1 VADKWENQPEPD
13 FEVVREQVVD
23 PLSAYQMT
31 SILEGVAVRGT
42 GARLNGLH
50 RHLAGKTGTTNETK
64 DAWFVGFSPD
74 LVAGVYIGFDDPV
87 SLGQAETGAHAALP
101 IFYDFMEAALKDV
114 PDTSFR
120 IPAGIK
126 LVRVNP
132 YTGTPSAP
140 GDKAAI
146 MEAVKPD
153 FQFYNRQRVVGNE
166 DAVVS
171 GPENENSSLQLGGE
185 Y

>member
-1 VADKWENQPEPD
+1 
-13 FEVVREQVVD
+13 
-23 PLSAYQMT
+23 MT
-31 SILEGVAVRGT
+31 RATIDAVT
-42 GARLNGLH
+42 
-50 RHLAGKTGTTNETK
+50 
-64 DAWFVGFSPD
+64 SP
-74 LVAGVYIGFDDPV
+74 A
-87 SLGQAETGAHAALP
+87 SMAETGAHAALP

-153 FQFYNRQRVVGNE
+153 FQFYSRQRVVGNE
-166 DAVVS
+166 DSVVS